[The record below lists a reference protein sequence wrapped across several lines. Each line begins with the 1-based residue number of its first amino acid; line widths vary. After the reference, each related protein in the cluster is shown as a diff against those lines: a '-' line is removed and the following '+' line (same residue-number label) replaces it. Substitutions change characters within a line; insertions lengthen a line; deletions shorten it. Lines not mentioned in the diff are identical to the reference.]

1 MYILFVMV
9 KTLNRG
15 EIMNKIIK
23 YSMYAVAL
31 IFMFVVVVSYNVLN
45 KEEENINVPISVD
58 YDYVSD
64 LITSPLQQVNK
75 TNDTNIII
83 RPYFEQD
90 VSIVKS
96 YYDYKADSKKQEQS
110 ISYYDGMYVQST
122 GVSYASK
129 KDFDVVSILDGEV
142 TEVKNDELIGNSIT
156 IKHSDNT
163 FSVYQSIKD
172 ITVKTGDKVKQGD
185 KIAIVGTSNM
195 AKDLGKHLYFELI
208 IDENCVNPEEY
219 YDNAL

>member
-1 MYILFVMV
+1 
-9 KTLNRG
+9 
-15 EIMNKIIK
+15 MNKIIK

-31 IFMFVVVVSYNVLN
+31 FFMALVVVSYNTLN
-45 KEEENINVPISVD
+45 KEETKTGNIPVD
-58 YDYVSD
+58 YDYVTD
-64 LITSPLQQVNK
+64 IITSEIRQVNK
-75 TNDTNIII
+75 INESNVII
-83 RPYFEQD
+83 RPYFEQE
-90 VSIVKS
+90 VEIVKS
-96 YYDYKADSKKQEQS
+96 FYDYKSDEKTQEKS
-110 ISYYDGMYVQST
+110 INYYDGMYVQSS

-142 TEVKNDELIGNSIT
+142 TEVKNDELMGNSIT
-156 IKHSDNT
+156 IKHNDNT

-172 ITVKTGDKVKQGD
+172 INVKTGDKVKQGD

-195 AKDLGKHLYFELI
+195 AKELGKHLYFELI

>member
-1 MYILFVMV
+1 
-9 KTLNRG
+9 
-15 EIMNKIIK
+15 MNKIIK

-31 IFMFVVVVSYNVLN
+31 IFMFIVVVSYNTLN
-45 KEEENINVPISVD
+45 KEDIKTGNIPVD
-58 YDYVSD
+58 YDYVTD
-64 LITSPLQQVNK
+64 LVNSKVQQVNK
-75 TNDTNIII
+75 INDTNIII

-90 VSIVKS
+90 VDIVKS
-96 YYDYKADSKKQEQS
+96 YYDYKADSKVQEQS

-129 KDFDVVSILDGEV
+129 KDFDVVSVLDGEV
-142 TEVKNDELIGNSIT
+142 TEVKNDELMGNSIT

-195 AKDLGKHLYFELI
+195 SKELGKHLYFELI

>member
-1 MYILFVMV
+1 MYILFIIV

-31 IFMFVVVVSYNVLN
+31 IFMFIVVVSYNTLN
-45 KEEENINVPISVD
+45 KEDIKTGNIPVD
-58 YDYVSD
+58 YDYVTD
-64 LITSPLQQVNK
+64 LVNSKVQQVNK
-75 TNDTNIII
+75 INDTNIII

-90 VSIVKS
+90 VDIVKS
-96 YYDYKADSKKQEQS
+96 YYDYKADSKVQEQS

-129 KDFDVVSILDGEV
+129 KDFDVVSVLDGEV
-142 TEVKNDELIGNSIT
+142 TEVKNDELMGNSIT

-195 AKDLGKHLYFELI
+195 SKELGKHLYFELI

>member
-1 MYILFVMV
+1 
-9 KTLNRG
+9 
-15 EIMNKIIK
+15 MNKIIK
-23 YSMYAVAL
+23 YSMYAVTL
-31 IFMFVVVVSYNVLN
+31 MFMFLVVVSYNILN
-45 KEEENINVPISVD
+45 KEDSITGNILPVD
-58 YDYVSD
+58 YDYVTD
-64 LITSPLQQVNK
+64 LVSSPIRQVNK
-75 TNDTNIII
+75 TNDTKVII

-96 YYDYKADSKKQEQS
+96 YYDYKSDSKEQEKS
-110 ISYYDGMYVQST
+110 ISYYDGMYVQSS

-142 TEVKNDELIGNSIT
+142 TEVKNDELMGNSIT
-156 IKHSDNT
+156 IKHNDST

-195 AKDLGKHLYFELI
+195 AKELGKHLYFELI